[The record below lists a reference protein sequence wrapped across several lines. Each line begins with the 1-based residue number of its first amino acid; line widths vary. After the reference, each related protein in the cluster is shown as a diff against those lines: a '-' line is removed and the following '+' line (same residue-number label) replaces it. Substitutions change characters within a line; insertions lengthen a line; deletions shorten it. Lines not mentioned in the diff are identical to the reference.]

1 MAVIMM
7 VVAGFFTLCA
17 VLSLFLLKQVS
28 GWETRRNLW
37 VRGVRGA
44 PAPLVPLGIRLLW
57 KEESGH
63 CQVESFNKSIFLLV
77 LAALVPSH
85 LNAKG
90 ACRGEVAF
98 WEGTGGMDASV
109 RHTMDCEHE
118 GPQTQAP
125 LPPDRLH
132 EGSFLQLTAEV

>member
-28 GWETRRNLW
+28 SWETRRNLW
-37 VRGVRGA
+37 VRGA

-57 KEESGH
+57 KMESGH
-63 CQVESFNKSIFLLV
+63 CQVESFNKSIFLLM
-77 LAALVPSH
+77 LPALVPSH

-90 ACRGEVAF
+90 ACRGES
-98 WEGTGGMDASV
+98 GLLGGNR
-109 RHTMDCEHE
+109 RHGRFSKAHH
-118 GPQTQAP
+118 G
-125 LPPDRLH
+125 L
-132 EGSFLQLTAEV
+132 